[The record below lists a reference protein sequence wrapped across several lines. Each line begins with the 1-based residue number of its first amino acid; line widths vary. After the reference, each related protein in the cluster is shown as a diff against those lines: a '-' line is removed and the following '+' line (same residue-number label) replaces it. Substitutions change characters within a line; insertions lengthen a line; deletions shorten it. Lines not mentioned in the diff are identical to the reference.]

1 MSILE
6 ISTAVFPT
14 LTALLVWRYL
24 QVNLHFNIQ
33 HHTKSGQ
40 YPYIQVPIEDLEV
53 KDRPNEDWFSLVDA
67 ERERPFRTTNPRV
80 SLCHCH

>member
-1 MSILE
+1 MSNLE

-24 QVNLHFNIQ
+24 QVNLHFHIQ

-53 KDRPNEDWFSLVDA
+53 KDRPHKDWFSLVDA
-67 ERERPFRTTNPRV
+67 DRERPFRTTNPTA
-80 SLCHCH
+80 SN

>member
-14 LTALLVWRYL
+14 LTLVWKYL
-24 QVNLHFNIQ
+24 QVNLQFHTQ
-33 HHTKSGQ
+33 HHMKSGQ
-40 YPYIQVPIEDLEV
+40 YLYVHPSSEDLEV

-67 ERERPFRTTNPRV
+67 ERERPLRTTNPTV
-80 SLCHCH
+80 S